1 MHQINMWTHTEKEA
15 SFPYKISKHRNNRK
29 WNERRYFSVVACAVC
44 RMRLPFQI
52 DFISIS
58 LTCCCIQRLSN
69 VQMWS
74 LFTVFAHING
84 HNQHRKRG
92 KWKRIYRSKHNM
104 MEHNHTFVSRLRLR
118 NMVWFEKLC
127 KLWNRWRTLLHTV
140 PSERDWR
147 DYVCIWKLVYQSK
160 LARLI
165 LALRWKHR
173 KSAFRMVSD

>member
-29 WNERRYFSVVACAVC
+29 LNERR
-44 RMRLPFQI
+44 
-52 DFISIS
+52 S